1 MFNDLMFQ
9 RYCGVPGPCLS
20 FHAIDLPIP
29 ANVIF
34 THKNVACSMFLCAM
48 EEYKRQFVLNLL
60 AYAVQ
65 RDISPA
71 DLCRLSGLDFL
82 ALKNG
87 SAGPL
92 TEKQVN
98 DLWLNAV
105 HLTKDPAFGLH
116 FGESVQL
123 SALGVVGQIIQSS
136 KTVGEALTH
145 AAQAIHLITDIFSMQ
160 VTRKNKAVTLKFLLA
175 AQKEINAVVFQQWLE
190 FFMVFSIHELDGLIL
205 MKIRP
210 LRAKFPM
217 NKETDPLEYERV
229 LRCKPQHKPND
240 CLLEFD
246 DRFWDEPILTANY
259 ELQRLMLEKV
269 GQKTMMT
276 TNAISLSERI
286 INYLTANAYLGIASL
301 EEIAANFNS
310 SPRTLQRKLQEEGV
324 SFQQLADSVR
334 KSIAMHY
341 LQSGNY
347 PVKEVSY
354 ILGYN
359 ELSAFTRAFKRW
371 TGKTPLDF
379 QKK

>member
-1 MFNDLMFQ
+1 
-9 RYCGVPGPCLS
+9 VPGRGLS
-20 FHAIDLPIP
+20 FCANDLPIHD
-29 ANVIF
+29 NVIIANG
-34 THKNVACSMFLCAM
+34 NVRCSMFLCAM
-48 EEYKRQFVLNLL
+48 EDYKRHFVLNLL
-60 AYAVQ
+60 AYVVQ
-65 RDISPA
+65 RDVSPV
-71 DLCRLSGLDFL
+71 DLCRLSGLDL
-82 ALKNG
+82 NALKKG
-87 SAGPL
+87 EADPL
-92 TEKQVN
+92 TAKQVN

-145 AAQAIHLITDIFSMQ
+145 AAQGIHHVTDIFSML
-160 VTRKNKAVTLKFLLA
+160 VTRRNKIVTIKFLPA
-175 AQKEINAVVFQQWLE
+175 VQKEINTIVFQQWLE

-205 MKIRP
+205 TKIRP
-210 LRAKFPM
+210 LRVKFPM
-217 NKETDPLEYERV
+217 NKETDLLEYERV
-229 LRCKPQHKPND
+229 LRCKPQRKTNE
-240 CLLEFD
+240 CTLEFE
-246 DRFWDEPILTANY
+246 DRFWDEPVLTANY

-269 GQKTMMT
+269 SHQVPLAINT
-276 TNAISLSERI
+276 ISLSERI

-347 PVKEVSY
+347 PVKEVSS

-371 TGKTPLDF
+371 TGKTPVDF